1 VGKAAHP
8 ATPTLDARAGLPFPA
23 PCRRSLERGK
33 PGAVSLAKVGGKPK
47 AKGKSPDRTLRR
59 LLAMDLQVLPFTWEA
74 GTLDP
79 LAWPLG
85 HRACWAAGKV
95 RRLLVLTGNRS
106 WLSAGR

>member
-1 VGKAAHP
+1 
-8 ATPTLDARAGLPFPA
+8 
-23 PCRRSLERGK
+23 
-33 PGAVSLAKVGGKPK
+33 
-47 AKGKSPDRTLRR
+47 
-59 LLAMDLQVLPFTWEA
+59 MDLQVLPFTWEA

-95 RRLLVLTGNRS
+95 RRLLVLTGDRS